1 MHIYR
6 IAKTQYINDL
16 SGEGARLFGGRW
28 NKVGDVM
35 LYFSQNLSL
44 SLLEIIVH
52 VEYAKLP
59 LDYSFLEVE
68 IPDSSIKNIQS
79 IDFIEPKW
87 STEAAV
93 NQLQMLGSNWLKR
106 KESLAMRVP
115 SAVMHQENNILINP
129 LHKDIAK
136 LKIIKIDK
144 MDFDPRLFR

>member
-1 MHIYR
+1 M
-6 IAKTQYINDL
+6 

-28 NKVGDVM
+28 NKVGDGM

-52 VEYAKLP
+52 VDYAALP

-68 IPDSSIKNIQS
+68 IPDSTIKKIQS

-93 NQLQMLGSNWLKR
+93 NQLQMLGSNWLK
-106 KESLAMRVP
+106 KKDSLAMSVP
-115 SAVMHQENNILINP
+115 SAVMYQENNILINP
-129 LHKDIAK
+129 SHMDFEK
-136 LKIIKIDK
+136 LKIIKIGK
-144 MDFDPRLFR
+144 MDFDPRLLR

>member
-1 MHIYR
+1 MRIYR

-35 LYFSQNLSL
+35 VYFSQNLSL

-52 VEYAKLP
+52 VDYAALP

-68 IPDSSIKNIQS
+68 IPDSSIKTIQS

-93 NQLQMLGSNWLKR
+93 NQLQMLGSNWLK
-106 KESLAMRVP
+106 KKDSLAMIVP
-115 SAVMHQENNILINP
+115 SAVLQQENNILINP
-129 LHKDIAK
+129 LHEDFAK
-136 LKIIKIDK
+136 LKIIKTGK
-144 MDFDPRLFR
+144 MNFDPRLLR

>member
-1 MHIYR
+1 MNIYR
-6 IAKTQYINDL
+6 ITKTQYVNDL

-28 NKVGDVM
+28 NKPGDGM
-35 LYFSQNLSL
+35 IYFSQNLSL
-44 SLLEIIVH
+44 CLLEIIVH
-52 VEYAKLP
+52 VDYAALP

-93 NQLQMLGSNWLKR
+93 NKLQMLGSSWLKK

-115 SAVMHQENNILINP
+115 SAVMHHENNILVNP
-129 LHKDIAK
+129 SHKDFGK
-136 LKIIKIDK
+136 LKIIKIGK
-144 MDFDPRLFR
+144 MDFDPRLLR

>member
-1 MHIYR
+1 MNIYR
-6 IAKTQYINDL
+6 ITKTQYVNDL

-28 NKVGDVM
+28 NKAGDGM
-35 LYFSQNLSL
+35 IYFSQNLSL
-44 SLLEIIVH
+44 CLLEIIVH
-52 VEYAKLP
+52 VDYAALP

-93 NQLQMLGSNWLKR
+93 NKLQMLGSSWLKK

-115 SAVMHQENNILINP
+115 SAVMHQENNILVNP
-129 LHKDIAK
+129 SHKDFGK
-136 LKIIKIDK
+136 LKIIKIGK
-144 MDFDPRLFR
+144 MDFDPRLLR